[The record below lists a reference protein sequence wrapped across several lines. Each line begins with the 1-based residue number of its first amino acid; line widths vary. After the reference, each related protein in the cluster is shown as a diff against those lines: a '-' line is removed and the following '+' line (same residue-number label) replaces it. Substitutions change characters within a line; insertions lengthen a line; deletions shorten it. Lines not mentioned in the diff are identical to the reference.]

1 MVKNFAHRGFSGR
14 YPENTLLAFEMACKT
29 PGCDGIELDV
39 HLTKDGE
46 VVIIHDEKIDRTC
59 VNGKGYVLQY
69 TYEELKQF
77 DVSYKFA
84 GQCEVQHIPT
94 LRAYFELVK
103 QYNIVTIIE
112 LKTGILEYPGI
123 EQKVWDII
131 QEYNMK
137 EKVIISSFNHFSV
150 KRMKEICPDVKC
162 GLLTESWLLDSGKY
176 VKEAGME
183 CFHPHYLSLSEAEVA
198 QLKEKEITINT
209 WTVNE
214 KDDIREMIK
223 KGVDGVIGNY
233 PDRITE
239 VRKEM
244 E

>member
-84 GQCEVQHIPT
+84 GQCEVQPIPT

-103 QYNIVTIIE
+103 QYNIVTNIE

-183 CFHPHYLSLSEAEVA
+183 CFHPHYLSLSEAEVE